1 MEFLSKDTIL
11 SVSET
16 ATGVFKQLYGMN
28 STPDMGGD
36 TDSVEIT
43 NLSDGS
49 KRYIDGLKDPG
60 DMEFG
65 FYVNTKDESQTDVD
79 KAYDAYKTLREYQNA
94 GKKVY
99 YKLVYPDGYGFA
111 WRGSVSVKRG
121 GAEVGSAL
129 SFTLT
134 TRASTDITD
143 ITPDSEQ
150 KANIKAGRIAQTV
163 RPANFKE
170 ESL

>member
-1 MEFLSKDTIL
+1 MEFLSKDTTL
-11 SVSET
+11 SVSEESAGT
-16 ATGVFKQLYGMN
+16 FKVLYGLN

-36 TDSVEIT
+36 TDSVEVT

-65 FYVNTKDESQTDVD
+65 FYVNAQDESQTDAEKV
-79 KAYDAYKTLREYQNA
+79 YDAYETLRGYQNA
-94 GKKVY
+94 GTQVY
-99 YKLVYPDGYGFA
+99 FKLVYPDGYGFS

-134 TRASTDITD
+134 TRASTEIED
-143 ITPDSEQ
+143 ITPE
-150 KANIKAGRIAQTV
+150 AG
-163 RPANFKE
+163 
-170 ESL
+170 